1 MAGDR
6 PDVRATRSE
15 GFVELVNE
23 SHEPIGGRQPCEFE
37 WEINPGSATVQ
48 LLTDHDFVFAAA
60 EGAVSY
66 IAIRNGDG
74 ALMFMLRIP
83 DRVVG
88 TGIFGIGP
96 HRSGLVQYRRNLP

>member
-1 MAGDR
+1 MVGDR
-6 PDVRATRSE
+6 PEVHVTRSE
-15 GFVELVNE
+15 GFVELVNAR
-23 SHEPIGGRQPCEFE
+23 HEPIGGRQQCEFE
-37 WEINPGSATVQ
+37 WEISPGRATVQ
-48 LLTDHDFVFAAA
+48 LLTDHDFAFAAA

-66 IAIRNGDG
+66 ISIRNNEG
-74 ALMFMLRIP
+74 ALLFMLRVP

>member
-1 MAGDR
+1 MLGDR
-6 PDVRATRSE
+6 PEVHVTRSE
-15 GFVELVNE
+15 GFVELVNG
-23 SHEPIGGRQPCEFE
+23 SLEPMSGRQHCEFE
-37 WEINPGSATVQ
+37 WEISPGRATVQ
-48 LLTDHDFVFAAA
+48 LLTDHDFDFAAA

-66 IAIRNGDG
+66 IAIRNKDG
-74 ALMFMLRIP
+74 ALMFMLRVS

>member
-1 MAGDR
+1 MAEDR
-6 PDVRATRSE
+6 PESRVTRSE
-15 GFVELVNE
+15 GFVELVNG
-23 SHEPIGGRQPCEFE
+23 SHEPIGGRQRCEFE
-37 WEINPGSATVQ
+37 WEISPGRASVE
-48 LLTDHDFVFAAA
+48 LLTDHDFAFAAA

-66 IAIRNGDG
+66 IAVRNMDG
-74 ALMFMLRIP
+74 ALMFMLRVP